1 MAIEVRAIADDEL
14 EDWVAATYVAFH
26 VSRSAGEQEAAFRRD
41 VLHQDLGRTL
51 AAVDGG
57 NVVGTLHSFAAELSL
72 PGGTSLMAD
81 AVSSASVL
89 PTHRRRGLLTHLLAA
104 DLHAARERGEVAS
117 ILIPAEYPIYG
128 RFGFGP
134 AADRADYALDT
145 ATADFTRAAP
155 GSVELVEPARLREL
169 APPIFD
175 RFRRERPGQI
185 DRGGPNWDTRLG
197 LVEVPWADRQRA
209 SRYVV
214 YCAPGGEA
222 EGYAIYRSEQSS
234 ERHVPKVKLDVAEL
248 VTVSA
253 DAYLGLWRYCC
264 EIDLV
269 AQVTANMRCVD
280 EPLPWLLVNPR
291 AALREAVRTDMLW
304 LRPLDVPQ
312 TLEARRYLSEGR
324 VVLQVEDPL
333 GLCGGR
339 FVLEGGAQGATC
351 RATDA
356 AADLSMGLQ
365 ALGAI
370 SLGGVSLHGLAD
382 GGLIEE
388 NAPGALM
395 TAERMFRWP
404 VAPWCSTFF

>member
-1 MAIEVRAIADDEL
+1 MAIEVRAVADDEL

-26 VSRSAGEQEAAFRRD
+26 VSRSATEEAAFRRD
-41 VLHQDLGRTL
+41 VLHQNLGRTL

-57 NVVGTLHSFAAELSL
+57 TVAGTLYSFAAELSL

-81 AVSSASVL
+81 AVSAASVL
-89 PTHRRRGLLTHLLAA
+89 PTHRRRGLLSRMLIA

-117 ILIPAEYPIYG
+117 ILLPAEYPIYG

-145 ATADFTRAAP
+145 AAAEFTRAAP
-155 GSVELVEPARLREL
+155 GRVELVEPARLREL

-175 RFRRERPGQI
+175 RFRRQRPGQI
-185 DRGGPNWDTRLG
+185 DRGSPNWDTRLG

-209 SRYVV
+209 SRCVV
-214 YCAPGGEA
+214 YCAAGGEV
-222 EGYAIYRSEQSS
+222 EGYAIYRAEPSS
-234 ERHVPKVKLDVAEL
+234 ERHVPKVKLDIAEL
-248 VTVSA
+248 ITVSA
-253 DAYLGLWRYCC
+253 EAYLGLWLYCWQV
-264 EIDLV
+264 DLV

-291 AALREAVRTDMLW
+291 AAVREAVRTDMLW

-312 TLEARRYLSEGR
+312 ALGARRYLSEGR
-324 VVLQVEDPL
+324 LVLEVDDPL

-339 FVLEGGAQGATC
+339 FVLEGGPDGATC

-395 TAERMFRWP
+395 RAERLFRWP